1 MGVGNWSL
9 PLFCSRCNPRSQAPQ
24 SGERSE
30 ERKRDRKFWLL
41 SPGPTE
47 HALVPL
53 KRCSGSA
60 SLSRVISCSPSYHG
74 PLANTNTQALA
85 AWAWPWP
92 AVACPRLPPPPLL
105 IQITGTWAQP
115 SNWTYY
121 FPDSPVTGSGHT
133 TPFGP
138 RPEQKPCAQL
148 LGCASQGSGPLLS
161 SPKPEAVGGG
171 AVLASY
177 LP

>member
-1 MGVGNWSL
+1 MRQEVLVIVPRTHRTCSSSPKTMLRVSL
-9 PLFCSRCNPRSQAPQ
+9 PLQGHFLQPIIPWTTCKHKHA
-24 SGERSE
+24 
-30 ERKRDRKFWLL
+30 
-41 SPGPTE
+41 SPCCLG
-47 HALVPL
+47 L
-53 KRCSGSA
+53 
-60 SLSRVISCSPSYHG
+60 
-74 PLANTNTQALA
+74 ALA
-85 AWAWPWP
+85 G
-92 AVACPRLPPPPLL
+92 CGLPTTPSSTSSYT
-105 IQITGTWAQP
+105 ITGAWAQP